1 VATAAGGTASEG
13 SETQPLGDVAL
24 TYVAVV
30 HPDALPVVPAP
41 AFHHVIGVVGFSDFV
56 VWVDDNLWSN
66 TA

>member
-1 VATAAGGTASEG
+1 M
-13 SETQPLGDVAL
+13 GDVAL